1 MGLVEDGGR
10 DEVEILTIELKKREL
25 REWEMSIVH

>member
-25 REWEMSIVH
+25 REWEMSIVD